1 MKKTGK
7 PFNNKSADRTR
18 VNSMIRVPQVR
29 LISEDGEQLGII
41 SSREAL
47 IKARE
52 QGLDLVEV
60 SPNAKPPVCRIMD
73 YGKFL
78 YQQKKKA
85 QEAKKNQKTIQIKEI
100 KFRPKIDEHD
110 YNFKKNHIVRFL
122 EAGHHVK
129 VVVMYRGREIV
140 HRDIGEKILKRV
152 LEELKD
158 MAKVE
163 KKLGLEGRNHTLV
176 LSPLS

>member
-1 MKKTGK
+1 MKKTSK
-7 PFNNKSADRTR
+7 PLKQQDDRTR
-18 VNSMIRVPQVR
+18 INSMIRVPQVR
-29 LISEDGEQLGII
+29 LIAEDGEQLGIV

-47 IKARE
+47 ISARE
-52 QGLDLVEV
+52 RGLDLVEV

-78 YQQKKKA
+78 YQQKKKT
-85 QEAKKNQKTIQIKEI
+85 QEAKKNQKIILVKEI

-140 HRDIGEKILKRV
+140 HKDIGERILQRV
-152 LEELKD
+152 LDELKD
-158 MAKVE
+158 SAKVE
-163 KKLGLEGRNHTLV
+163 KSLGMEGRNHTLI